1 MNVFKPP
8 PSTSSALS
16 RLDEFG
22 QSLSS
27 VVLGTAFLVIGAALL
42 LVYAQI
48 WSNTQ
53 TNDSLAPRSAMVRAS
68 LEPADM
74 APESM
79 LVASGFNP
87 DITLEQY
94 QHNRRMARA
103 MSNSEK
109 LAAHDTG
116 VFPVRGIDV
125 ADVDA
130 LLHPLTTYVD
140 ETQQMAIIDQL
151 KQPVEL
157 VQGYA
162 VSTAK
167 MLRVDDTMSASE
179 NTANRHSTERM
190 VEADTW
196 LTDCLQDSSQSPDQV
211 DWNSSVTPVCD
222 QALARF

>member
-1 MNVFKPP
+1 MNAFKPP

-16 RLDEFG
+16 RLDELG

-27 VVLGTAFLVIGAALL
+27 VVLGMAFLVIGAALL
-42 LVYAQI
+42 LVYAQT

-53 TNDSLAPRSAMVRAS
+53 TNDNLEPRSAMVRAS

-74 APESM
+74 APDSM
-79 LVASGFNP
+79 PVASGFNP

-103 MSNSEK
+103 MSKLEK

-162 VSTAK
+162 VATAK
-167 MLRVDDTMSASE
+167 MLRVADTISASE
-179 NTANRHSTERM
+179 NTAISHSTERM

-196 LTDCLQDSSQSPDQV
+196 MPDCIQDSSQSPDQV
-211 DWNSSVTPVCD
+211 GWNSAATAACD